1 MQKNIKL
8 VRFFLSFPVLLIMG
22 CLSLCSCEND
32 NEEQLTETVSSFSDS
47 YFNWQYFRSV
57 KYCTLDSKQWL
68 SYMASQVNEADVEAL
83 RAQEEGATVEIEDVD
98 LLPGDSVAKVRIIV
112 YNYLNMDTIGVEGRV
127 VDKAFFVIPAKRNN
141 GVWKVQLTA
150 PLRAV
155 KD

>member
-1 MQKNIKL
+1 MQSYIKL
-8 VRFFLSFPVLLIMG
+8 VRFFLLFPVLLIMG
-22 CLSLCSCEND
+22 CLSLCSCGNG
-32 NEEQLTETVSSFSDS
+32 NEDQLTETVSSFSDS

-57 KYCTLDSKQWL
+57 KYCTPDSKQWL
-68 SYMASQVNEADVEAL
+68 SYMASQVNESDVKAL

-98 LLPGDSVAKVRIIV
+98 MLQGDSVAKVRVIV
-112 YNYLNMDTIGVEGRV
+112 CNYLNMDTIGVKGRM
-127 VDKAFFVIPAKRNN
+127 VDKALFVIPARRNN